1 MGLTDIKKELKKL
14 DKDKLIDL
22 VADLYKKNKSVK
34 EFFDFYVNPNE
45 RELFEKYRDKVFEA
59 FYPKRGYT
67 YKLKDG
73 KQAISGFKKLG
84 TSTDLLADL
93 MLFYV
98 ETGVKYTNDF
108 GDINE
113 TFYKSLATTFGDS
126 LTLMRKEDLLDKF
139 EDRIGKVVD
148 DTSGIGWGF
157 HDYLVQVWIDFY
169 PTEDDED
176 YEDDNSAIEEKGKI
190 IKLGGQ

>member
-1 MGLTDIKKELKKL
+1 MRLTDIKKELKKM

-22 VADLYKKNKSVK
+22 IADLYKKNKSVK
-34 EFFDFYVNPNE
+34 EFFDFYVNPDE
-45 RELFEKYRDKVFEA
+45 RQLFEKYRDKVFEA
-59 FYPKRGYT
+59 FYPKRGYI

-73 KQAISGFKKLG
+73 KQAISDFKKLG
-84 TSTDLLADL
+84 TSTELVADL

-98 ETGVKYTNDF
+98 ETGVKFTNDF

-113 TFYKSLATTFGDS
+113 TFYRSLATTFVDS
-126 LTLMRKEDLLDKF
+126 LTLMQKENLLDKF
-139 EDRIGKVVD
+139 ENRVEKVVE

-169 PTEDDED
+169 PSEYDED
-176 YEDDNSAIEEKGKI
+176 YEDDGN
-190 IKLGGQ
+190 

>member
-34 EFFDFYVNPNE
+34 EFFDFYVNPDE
-45 RELFEKYRDKVFEA
+45 RKLFEKYRAKVFEA
-59 FYPKRGYT
+59 FYPKRGYN

-73 KQAISGFKKLG
+73 KQAISDFKKLG
-84 TSTDLLADL
+84 TSTELLADL
-93 MLFYV
+93 MLCYV
-98 ETGVKYTNDF
+98 ETGVKFTNDF

-113 TFYKSLATTFGDS
+113 TFYKSLATTFVDS
-126 LTLMRKEDLLDKF
+126 LTLMRKENLLDKF
-139 EDRIGKVVD
+139 EDRVGKVVD

-157 HDYLVQVWIDFY
+157 HDYLVQAWIDFY
-169 PTEDDED
+169 PTEDKED
-176 YEDDNSAIEEKGKI
+176 YEDDNNETQENGKI
-190 IKLGGQ
+190 IKLAGQ